1 MQNVFKSKSF
11 HELSDTALATLLTS
25 DRIEIDELD
34 VITAV
39 REWATVN
46 AVRIKTSVGVMRV
59 FYIVSPSIC
68 VNDEVTGQDEHVD
81 VERRGCIVV
90 STSAWHA
97 AGRGSIHCSDQA
109 LCLSE
114 ETLKSVGPF

>member
-1 MQNVFKSKSF
+1 MTIVYSPLQNVFKSKSF

-46 AVRIKTSVGVMRV
+46 AVCDNGWEDVG
-59 FYIVSPSIC
+59 YS
-68 VNDEVTGQDEHVD
+68 
-81 VERRGCIVV
+81 
-90 STSAWHA
+90 
-97 AGRGSIHCSDQA
+97 
-109 LCLSE
+109 
-114 ETLKSVGPF
+114 